1 LFEGLIYQFV
11 YNLERHSL
19 FEVSLRRWLILLCLI
34 VPAALWFEVGG
45 ATNLLAGLVT
55 AGAALILVAL
65 WQAGRQHYVRF
76 VPDSPPGSGQASPPL
91 SSPLPAMSEAPLCA
105 SGFFEVSGMRR
116 YFVEVAATYTT
127 FETRE
132 HCVMTR
138 VPFSRFLLLGTS
150 EREEAGWWYTFFQP
164 AMVRVVTGGRLYFGL
179 RPRTA
184 LQLQIASTHDK
195 VETLYLSF
203 ADGAARSLI
212 LADLLHDAVPEAGSH
227 HAQSAMADENA
238 GEQGHNHQQNHQDE

>member
-1 LFEGLIYQFV
+1 MFEGLIYQFV
-11 YNLERHSL
+11 YSLKRHSI

-34 VPAALWFEVGG
+34 VPAALWFGVGG
-45 ATNLLAGLVT
+45 ATKLLAGLAT
-55 AGAALILVAL
+55 AGAALILVTL
-65 WQAGRQHYVRF
+65 WQADRQRYVRF
-76 VPDSPPGSGQASPPL
+76 VSDPLFEPEQAPPRL
-91 SSPLPAMSEAPLCA
+91 SPLPAMSEAPLRA

-116 YFVEVAATYTT
+116 YFVEAAATYTT

-138 VPFSRFLLLGTS
+138 MPFSRFLLLGTS
-150 EREEAGWWYTFFQP
+150 EREEVGWWYAFFQP
-164 AMVRVVTGGRLYFGL
+164 AMLRAVTGGRLYFGL
-179 RPRTA
+179 HPRPA

-203 ADGAARSLI
+203 EDGTTRSLI
-212 LADLLHDAVPEAGSH
+212 LADLLHDAAPGVGSH

-238 GEQGHNHQQNHQDE
+238 GDQSHDHQQNHQDE

>member
-1 LFEGLIYQFV
+1 MFEGLIYQLV

-34 VPAALWFEVGG
+34 VPAALWFGVGR
-45 ATNLLAGLVT
+45 ATSLTAGLVT

-76 VPDSPPGSGQASPPL
+76 VSDTLPGPNL
-91 SSPLPAMSEAPLCA
+91 LLSPLPAMSEAPLRA

-116 YFVEVAATYTT
+116 YFVEAEATYTT

-132 HCVMTR
+132 HCVMTH

-150 EREEAGWWYTFFQP
+150 AREEAGWWYTFFQP
-164 AMVRVVTGGRLYFGL
+164 TMLHAVTGGRLYFGL
-179 RPRTA
+179 HPRPA
-184 LQLQIASTHDK
+184 LQLQIAATHDK

-203 ADGAARSLI
+203 EDGAVRSLI
-212 LADLLHDAVPEAGSH
+212 LADLLYDADPGVGLH

-238 GEQGHNHQQNHQDE
+238 GDQGHNHQ

>member
-1 LFEGLIYQFV
+1 MFEGLIYQFV

-19 FEVSLRRWLILLCLI
+19 FEVRLRRWLILLCLI
-34 VPAALWFEVGG
+34 VPAALWFGVGG
-45 ATNLLAGLVT
+45 TTNLLAGLVT
-55 AGAALILVAL
+55 AGAALILGAL

-76 VPDSPPGSGQASPPL
+76 VSDPPPGPEQAPLPL
-91 SSPLPAMSEAPLCA
+91 SSLPTMSEAPLRA

-116 YFVEVAATYTT
+116 YLVEAVATYTT

-138 VPFSRFLLLGTS
+138 MPFSRFLLLGRS

-164 AMVRVVTGGRLYFGL
+164 AKLRAVTGGQLYFGL

-203 ADGAARSLI
+203 EDGAARSLI
-212 LADLLHDAVPEAGSH
+212 LADLLHDAAPGVGLH
-227 HAQSAMADENA
+227 HAQSAMANENA
-238 GEQGHNHQQNHQDE
+238 SDQGHDHQQNHQDE

>member
-1 LFEGLIYQFV
+1 MFEGLIYRLV

-19 FEVSLRRWLILLCLI
+19 FEVRLRRWLILLCLI
-34 VPAALWFEVGG
+34 APAALWFGVGR

-55 AGAALILVAL
+55 AGAILILVAL

-76 VPDSPPGSGQASPPL
+76 VSDSPPGPEQAPLLLSPL
-91 SSPLPAMSEAPLCA
+91 SAMSEVPLRA

-116 YFVEVAATYTT
+116 YFVEAAATYTT

-138 VPFSRFLLLGTS
+138 MPFSRFLLLGTS

-164 AMVRVVTGGRLYFGL
+164 VMLRAVTGGRLYFGL
-179 RPRTA
+179 HPRPA

-203 ADGAARSLI
+203 EDGAARSLI
-212 LADLLHDAVPEAGSH
+212 LADLLHDAAHGVGLH
-227 HAQSAMADENA
+227 HAQSAMADENT
-238 GEQGHNHQQNHQDE
+238 GDQGHDHQQNHQDE